1 MIVVPGLVAVSLTA
15 AVQLVSVTID
25 VTLGGEPNRAV
36 VEGSYVFEDQA
47 DSVRFILAK
56 FAGQSVR
63 ITRDDWRLRESDGL
77 FELVLP
83 GSGSPFD
90 VQYTIDGPVTHIPL
104 FVPDTPTEPGGRPV
118 EIRVRGVGD
127 VSLKDVFPR
136 FQESGGELL
145 AELDNVPSAIWL
157 PSRRTLSTNRLADLA
172 VIVVLVMGTAL
183 WLLRNRISRVTVAP
197 NVEP

>member
-15 AVQLVSVTID
+15 TIQLVAVTID
-25 VTLGGEPNRAV
+25 VALEPNRAV

-47 DSVRFILAK
+47 DSVRFVLAK

-63 ITRDDWRLRESDGL
+63 ITRGDWRLRESDGL

-83 GSGSPFD
+83 GSRSPFD
-90 VQYTIDGPVTHIPL
+90 VQYTVDGPVARSPL
-104 FVPDTPTEPGGRPV
+104 FVPDTPTEPGGKPV
-118 EIRVRGVGD
+118 EIRVSGVGD
-127 VSLKDVFPR
+127 VSLEDVFPR
-136 FQESGGELL
+136 FRESGGELL
-145 AELDNVPSAIWL
+145 ARLDNVPSAIWL

-183 WLLRNRISRVTVAP
+183 WLLRNRIRRVTVAP
-197 NVEP
+197 NVDP

>member
-1 MIVVPGLVAVSLTA
+1 MVTVVLTA

-25 VTLGGEPNRAV
+25 VALEPNRAV
-36 VEGSYVFEDQA
+36 IEGSYVFENQA
-47 DSVRFILAK
+47 DSVRFVLAK

-90 VQYTIDGPVTHIPL
+90 VRYTIDGPVTRVPL
-104 FVPDTPTEPGGRPV
+104 FVPDTPTEPGGKPV

-145 AELDNVPSAIWL
+145 AELANVPSAIWL

-172 VIVVLVMGTAL
+172 VIVVLVIGTAL
-183 WLLRNRISRVTVAP
+183 WLLRTRMRRVAVAP
-197 NVEP
+197 NVEL

>member
-1 MIVVPGLVAVSLTA
+1 MILVPGLVAVSVTA
-15 AVQLVSVTID
+15 TIQLVAVTID
-25 VTLGGEPNRAV
+25 VALEPNRAV
-36 VEGSYVFEDQA
+36 VEGNYVFEDQA
-47 DSVRFILAK
+47 DSVRFVLAK

-83 GSGSPFD
+83 GSRSPFD
-90 VQYTIDGPVTHIPL
+90 VQYTVDGPVARIPL
-104 FVPDTPTEPGGRPV
+104 FVPDTPTEPGGKPV

-127 VSLKDVFPR
+127 VSLKDAFPR
-136 FQESGGELL
+136 FRESGGDLL

-157 PSRRTLSTNRLADLA
+157 PSRRTLSTNRVADLT

-183 WLLRNRISRVTVAP
+183 WLLRNRMRRVTVAP
-197 NVEP
+197 NVDL

>member
-15 AVQLVSVTID
+15 TIQLVSVTID
-25 VTLGGEPNRAV
+25 VALEPNRAV
-36 VEGSYVFEDQA
+36 IEGSYVFEGQA
-47 DSVRFILAK
+47 ASVRFILAK

-63 ITRDDWRLRESDGL
+63 ITRGDWRLRESDGL
-77 FELVLP
+77 IELVLP
-83 GSGSPFD
+83 GSRSPFD
-90 VQYTIDGPVTHIPL
+90 VQYTVDGPVTRIPL
-104 FVPDTPTEPGGRPV
+104 FVPDTPTAGGEKQV

-136 FQESGGELL
+136 FRESGGELL
-145 AELDNVPSAIWL
+145 AELDNIPSAIWL

-172 VIVVLVMGTAL
+172 VIVVLVIGTAW

-197 NVEP
+197 NVEL

>member
-1 MIVVPGLVAVSLTA
+1 MVTVVLTA

-25 VTLGGEPNRAV
+25 VALEPNRAV
-36 VEGSYVFEDQA
+36 VDASYVFEDQA
-47 DSVRFILAK
+47 DSVRFVLAK

-63 ITRDDWRLRESDGL
+63 ITSGDWRLRESDGL

-83 GSGSPFD
+83 GSRSPFD
-90 VQYTIDGPVTHIPL
+90 VQYTIDGPVARIPL
-104 FVPDTPTEPGGRPV
+104 FVPDTPTEPGGKPV
-118 EIRVRGVGD
+118 VIRVHGIGD

-136 FQESGGELL
+136 FRESGGGLL

-157 PSRRTLSTNRLADLA
+157 PSRRTLSTNRVADLA

-183 WLLRNRISRVTVAP
+183 WLLRNRMRRVTVEP
-197 NVEP
+197 NVDP

>member
-1 MIVVPGLVAVSLTA
+1 MIAASGLVTVVLTA

-25 VTLGGEPNRAV
+25 VALEPNRAV
-36 VEGSYVFEDQA
+36 VEGSYVFEVQA
-47 DSVRFILAK
+47 DSVRFVLAK

-83 GSGSPFD
+83 GSRSPFD
-90 VQYTIDGPVTHIPL
+90 VQYTIDGPVTRIPL
-104 FVPDTPTEPGGRPV
+104 FVPDTPTEPGGKPV
-118 EIRVRGVGD
+118 EIRVRGVAD

-136 FQESGGELL
+136 FHESGGELL

-172 VIVVLVMGTAL
+172 VIVVLVMGTAW
-183 WLLRNRISRVTVAP
+183 WLLRNRIRRVTVAP